1 MINKAMAAG
10 ITLVFM
16 ALVRPDEK
24 PSIVAA
30 SFVALMVYEAAL
42 FCINYCQ
49 KMNRKKKAEHYILA
63 GKIDMRRWERQRF
76 TA

>member
-1 MINKAMAAG
+1 
-10 ITLVFM
+10 
-16 ALVRPDEK
+16 
-24 PSIVAA
+24 
-30 SFVALMVYEAAL
+30 MVYEAAL

-49 KMNRKKKAEHYILA
+49 KMNRKRRKERYILA